1 MTNRERLN
9 KMGID
14 NLLSYIQ
21 PRAEKFDVCIMSLL
35 PGGGL
40 MCPWHND
47 CRRCLEDW
55 LNEEISKNEKED

>member
-9 KMGID
+9 DMGID
-14 NLLSYIQ
+14 NLLVYIQ

-40 MCPWHND
+40 ICPWYND
-47 CRRCLEDW
+47 CDKCLQEW
-55 LNEEISKNEKED
+55 LNAEDEDNA